1 MKGGFMAGNDEKKSP
16 LGAAMGTAMEEI
28 AKDMVAVELHLVYIY
43 KKDMPFDGEL
53 KLSGQLGRKGQCYM
67 MLEMAKLFIKDF
79 DPAKQGQG
87 NILIAKGFP
96 GVPGGRG

>member
-1 MKGGFMAGNDEKKSP
+1 MGNDDEKKSP
-16 LGAAMGTAMEEI
+16 LGAAMGTAMEKI

-53 KLSGQLGRKGQCYM
+53 KLSGMLGRKGMCFF
-67 MLEMAKLFIKDF
+67 MLELARDLISKF
-79 DPAKQGQG
+79 DPAKQQG
-87 NILIAKGFP
+87 GGIVLAKGFP